1 MFHFPPSES
10 AATDLDQLQSTYSS
24 YVIISSGFLII
35 PYCRFITVKAGLGE
49 VVCMMRSAAYQAKK
63 RCNNVQLAQET
74 VAHRQAHAL
83 ERLHVKNLILQE
95 KRLVRFLQSSGT
107 VMIMRKQSIPR
118 KTITTDKQDS
128 CLNQVHGV
136 CFGMRLRQEPSP
148 GFTAGR
154 QYKTADSRIAKG
166 TFSHIGLIHR
176 PVSLIAQASGNISFN
191 LTLHHHPPCMTNTQ
205 RFTLRAPLNP
215 KPQQVVAQTVA
226 YEVSPSSSITVG
238 VRQLD
243 HVEPK

>member
-1 MFHFPPSES
+1 M
-10 AATDLDQLQSTYSS
+10 Y
-24 YVIISSGFLII
+24 
-35 PYCRFITVKAGLGE
+35 IT
-49 VVCMMRSAAYQAKK
+49 
-63 RCNNVQLAQET
+63 
-74 VAHRQAHAL
+74 
-83 ERLHVKNLILQE
+83 RLHTVITINLHVPY
-95 KRLVRFLQSSGT
+95 LVQSNHW
-107 VMIMRKQSIPR
+107 RCR
-118 KTITTDKQDS
+118 DKQDS

-176 PVSLIAQASGNISFN
+176 PGQRNAAPLCSTWDLQ
-191 LTLHHHPPCMTNTQ
+191 LHHHPPCMTNTQ